1 MTVYNNSNAD
11 ENIYRLRTKKLT
23 FNENKTKVLSWVE
36 KIYFIQ
42 PYNLTIKSLEI
53 PRARK
58 TN

>member
-36 KIYFIQ
+36 TIYFIQ
-42 PYNLTIKSLEI
+42 P
-53 PRARK
+53 
-58 TN
+58 